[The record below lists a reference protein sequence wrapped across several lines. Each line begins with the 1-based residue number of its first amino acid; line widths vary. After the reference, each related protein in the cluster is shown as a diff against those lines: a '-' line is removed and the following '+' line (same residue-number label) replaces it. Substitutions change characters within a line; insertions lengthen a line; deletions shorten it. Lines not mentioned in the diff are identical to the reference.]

1 MVERR
6 ALAFASL
13 DEVMPEVERVL
24 AGHEAVGRWTLAQI
38 VNHLATALRYT
49 GSAPP
54 TAEEPTREHDVRR
67 RRFFSRESFPDGIE
81 LPAGLEPPVGLDART
96 EADSLRA
103 AIALFASRTGPFP
116 AHPRLG
122 PLTGEEW
129 DRFHRMHCAH
139 HLGFAV
145 PLAELTA

>member
-1 MVERR
+1 VAERR

-13 DEVMPEVERVL
+13 DDVMPNVERVL
-24 AGHEAVGRWTLAQI
+24 TGHTTVGRWTLAQI
-38 VNHLATALRYT
+38 LNHLARAVHYTAT
-49 GSAPP
+49 APP
-54 TAEEPTREHDVRR
+54 STATPTSEQEVIR
-67 RRFFSRESFPDGIE
+67 RRFFSKERFPDGVE
-81 LPAGLEPPVGLDART
+81 SPAVVLPPPGLDADA

-103 AIALFASRTGPFP
+103 AIARLASRTGAFP

-139 HLGFAV
+139 HLSFAV
-145 PLAELTA
+145 PIAGSAD